1 MATRKQEQLE
11 AVKSAVDNFI
21 LVLFEK
27 EVVGFVEEMDEMR
40 PLLEDFVF
48 EQIEE
53 NRSKILATVRERV
66 TGMLDEEE
74 R

>member
-1 MATRKQEQLE
+1 MATRKQEQME

-27 EVVGFVEEMDEMR
+27 EVVGFVEELDEMR

-53 NRSKILATVRERV
+53 NRTKTLATVRERV

>member
-27 EVVGFVEEMDEMR
+27 EVVGFVEELDEMR

-53 NRSKILATVRERV
+53 NRTKTLATVRERV

>member
-27 EVVGFVEEMDEMR
+27 EVVGFVEELDEMR

-53 NRSKILATVRERV
+53 SRTKTLATVRERI
-66 TGMLDEEE
+66 GGILDEEE

>member
-40 PLLEDFVF
+40 PMLEDFVF

-53 NRSKILATVRERV
+53 NRTKTLATVRERV

>member
-27 EVVGFVEEMDEMR
+27 EVVGFVEELDEMR
-40 PLLEDFVF
+40 PMLEDFVF

-53 NRSKILATVRERV
+53 NRSKTLATVRERV

>member
-27 EVVGFVEEMDEMR
+27 EVVGFVEELDEMR

-53 NRSKILATVRERV
+53 NRAKTLATVRERV